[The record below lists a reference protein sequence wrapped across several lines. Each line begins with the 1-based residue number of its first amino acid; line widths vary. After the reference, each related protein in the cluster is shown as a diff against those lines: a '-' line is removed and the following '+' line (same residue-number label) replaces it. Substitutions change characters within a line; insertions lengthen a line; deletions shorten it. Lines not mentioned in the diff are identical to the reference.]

1 MLIVDT
7 GPLVSIADTKDRH
20 YQSCLALLQ
29 SDSGPLVTTSFV
41 VRPAH
46 CAAFILVPYR
56 KISGEMLLS
65 CHQGVPALSDDPSFP
80 IACA

>member
-29 SDSGPLVTTSFV
+29 SDLGPLVTTSLSSDQPV
-41 VRPAH
+41 VLHSSSSHAGKYQEKSCFPA
-46 CAAFILVPYR
+46 
-56 KISGEMLLS
+56 
-65 CHQGVPALSDDPSFP
+65 
-80 IACA
+80 IAGCQPCQMTPVSR

>member
-29 SDSGPLVTTSFV
+29 SDLGPLVTTSLSSDQPV
-41 VRPAH
+41 VLHSSSSHAGKWQEKCCFPAIKG
-46 CAAFILVPYR
+46 CQPCQMTPVSR
-56 KISGEMLLS
+56 
-65 CHQGVPALSDDPSFP
+65 
-80 IACA
+80 